1 MNVAVHGR
9 KRLSHRYGSRG
20 QTEGMKRALIV
31 IDVQNEYFTGNL
43 PIAHPPRE
51 ESLANILT
59 AIDTAREHGIPVI
72 VVQHTSPARSPLFAT
87 GGHSWELHEE
97 VGRRPYDHLMEKTMA
112 SAFAKTDLA
121 GWLDAQEV
129 DTLAVAGYMTQNCDE
144 STARDAF
151 HRGMAVEFL
160 SDATGTLALS
170 NRARQRDGGRAAQ
183 PRAGGDGLQLRLGVH
198 HRGMGRRGQ
207 VRRAPPAPD
216 LGQHASAGDRT
227 ASAVRTRRYRTE
239 ERREDAPVTWT
250 EERGSEAD
258 A

>member
-1 MNVAVHGR
+1 
-9 KRLSHRYGSRG
+9 
-20 QTEGMKRALIV
+20 MKRALIV

-59 AIDTAREHGIPVI
+59 AMDTAREHGIPVI
-72 VVQHTSPARSPLFAT
+72 VVQHTSPAQSPLFAT

-97 VGRRPYDHLMEKTMA
+97 VGRRPYDRLMEKTMA

-151 HRGMAVEFL
+151 HRGIAVEFL

-170 NRARQRDGGRAAQ
+170 NRAGSVTAEELHNHVLVVMASNFASVSTTAEWAAAVKSGELLPRPSIWASTRGG
-183 PRAGGDGLQLRLGVH
+183 AGELD
-198 HRGMGRRGQ
+198 
-207 VRRAPPAPD
+207 
-216 LGQHASAGDRT
+216 
-227 ASAVRTRRYRTE
+227 
-239 ERREDAPVTWT
+239 
-250 EERGSEAD
+250 
-258 A
+258 